1 MKKNWRKKTKTKRH
15 KNRNHAQNAQTM
27 AQKRHT
33 TVKQAAKPR
42 ETPIYNAEML
52 NKCKPPTNNIQRQR
66 KTYYVKQTIKQRETP
81 IYNAEML
88 NKTKRNKQHS
98 TTEKNIKTDINNE
111 EKLAQKKQTN
121 DKKHQLTQ
129 KC

>member
-33 TVKQAAKPR
+33 TVKQAAKP
-42 ETPIYNAEML
+42 
-52 NKCKPPTNNIQRQR
+52 
-66 KTYYVKQTIKQRETP
+66 RETP